1 MGASGSKSDPKSDPT
16 KAEID
21 ASAITDALAALNMGA
36 LDANAAERA
45 CRRVQAVCLGS
56 DNPQQRICDAGALE
70 ACVAAMRTHAQA
82 AGVQE
87 QGCAALR
94 RLSIGTDAKKP
105 ARKQRAAEAGALE
118 AVVAGALEGNGR
130 LDLGGGMVLRCQDGH
145 LTVERSS

>member
-1 MGASGSKSDPKSDPT
+1 MGGSGSKSDPT

-45 CRRVQAVCLGS
+45 CRRVQAMCLGS
-56 DNPQQRICDAGALE
+56 DKPQQRICDAGALE
-70 ACVAAMRTHAQA
+70 ACVAAMRTHPQA
-82 AGVQE
+82 VGVQE

-105 ARKQRAAEAGALE
+105 ARKQRAAEARAASCALP
-118 AVVAGALEGNGR
+118 
-130 LDLGGGMVLRCQDGH
+130 
-145 LTVERSS
+145 SSWPYDE